1 MKTTTHI
8 SALTNLKVSALAVSL
23 ALSSF
28 VITGCGSEESTTVLP
43 TAVKPALSEVVKA
56 HADDELSF
64 NGVVRSAQRADLAFR
79 IGGRLT
85 YIFVKEGDQVK
96 QGQLLAK
103 LDDRDA
109 QTAFE
114 SAQLELK
121 NARAEYQRGKAIFEK
136 SQAIAKSD
144 LDTLTTRFNLAQNRL
159 EEAKRQLE
167 YTQLKAPFD
176 GIVGRKMVDNHVQIQ
191 ANMPIIAIHDVQNLE
206 VVINIPDTVMLYG
219 LKETKAKAELS
230 SIPGKD
236 FALKLRTFATQ
247 ADPVTQ
253 TYAVVLGFEDLKGF
267 RVLPGMAVKVSPA
280 DPEIKLPIETT
291 ITVPLTAVVP
301 DNQGKQFVWVVNDK
315 NHVEKRYVKV
325 GALSS
330 SRIEITECLVPG
342 ERIIIAGVASLKDGM
357 QVRPYTDDNSGA

>member
-1 MKTTTHI
+1 VKTTTHI
-8 SALTNLKVSALAVSL
+8 SALTNLKV
-23 ALSSF
+23 
-28 VITGCGSEESTTVLP
+28 
-43 TAVKPALSEVVKA
+43 
-56 HADDELSF
+56 
-64 NGVVRSAQRADLAFR
+64 QRADLAFR

-176 GIVGRKMVDNHVQIQ
+176 GIVGRKMVDNHVQVQANMPIIAIHDVQNLDDNHVQVQ

-236 FALKLRTFATQ
+236 FA
-247 ADPVTQ
+247 
-253 TYAVVLGFEDLKGF
+253 
-267 RVLPGMAVKVSPA
+267 
-280 DPEIKLPIETT
+280 